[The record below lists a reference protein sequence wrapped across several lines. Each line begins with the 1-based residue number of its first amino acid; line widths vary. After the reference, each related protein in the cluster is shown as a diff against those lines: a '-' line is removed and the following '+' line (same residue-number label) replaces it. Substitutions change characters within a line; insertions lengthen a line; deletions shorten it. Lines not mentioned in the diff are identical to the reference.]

1 MNRLA
6 ATQCVTAVSLVLVTG
21 IGAWAAEEQKPSAT
35 FKSLIDRAL
44 GKGEGRTDGGGET
57 PGKEITKVSRYA
69 SVVLDRNCPEI
80 VQPYK
85 LTDNVTA
92 LGIFSVKEGLSSLTN
107 RILAGRS
114 VSKDDAVPASTKR
127 AAKQLNWLPM
137 SAEVEYGE
145 RLHAEVLDDVLPTDG
160 RLGKTHYPTA
170 TGMLKEI
177 LAAISEKHEYDF
189 RLFILKRSGHNAVAR
204 PGGFLYIDEGL
215 IKDPALQ
222 PKAYFAL
229 AHEVA
234 HVLQRHETK
243 ELQSIVVDSVP
254 TKSELVKIV
263 SGVTRT
269 PGAILAHVKA
279 EKNLFTRHHIDQ
291 ELQADSCAARLLSR
305 VLPDAQAL
313 ADSLNAFL
321 RDLPPPEP
329 VAPRPVAQTQADKLA
344 ETVSDIVDTPMR
356 RHPTSEERFQN
367 LKAIYGEVLKDKAA
381 GK

>member
-1 MNRLA
+1 MDRSATMAGLTAMALLLA
-6 ATQCVTAVSLVLVTG
+6 TIGTG
-21 IGAWAAEEQKPSAT
+21 AAAEQKPTSS

-44 GKGEGRTDGGGET
+44 GKGDDRVEGSDET
-57 PGKEITKVSRYA
+57 RGKEITKVSRYA
-69 SVVLDRNCPEI
+69 SAVLDRDCPDI

-107 RILAGRS
+107 RLLAGRG
-114 VSKDDAVPASTKR
+114 VSKDDAIPGSTKH

-145 RLHAEVLDDVLPTDG
+145 RLHAEVLDDVLPADG
-160 RLGKTHYPTA
+160 SLGKKHYPTA
-170 TGMLKEI
+170 TRMLQEI
-177 LAAISEKHEYDF
+177 LGAIGEKHEYDF
-189 RLFILKRSGHNAVAR
+189 RLFIMKSSGRNAVAR
-204 PGGFLYIDEGL
+204 PGGFLYIDQGL
-215 IKDPALQ
+215 IDDLSVR

-243 ELQSIVVDSVP
+243 ELQSMVVDAVP
-254 TKSELVKIV
+254 TKSELVKLV
-263 SGVTRT
+263 TGMSKNPGV
-269 PGAILAHVKA
+269 ILAHVKA

-291 ELQADSCAARLLSR
+291 ELQADSCGARLLGR

-329 VAPRPVAQTQADKLA
+329 VEPRPVAHSQADKLA
-344 ETVSDIVDTPMR
+344 ETFTDVVDTPMR
-356 RHPTSEERFQN
+356 RHPTSEERSRN
-367 LKAIYGEVLKDKAA
+367 LKAIYDEVLKDKAA
-381 GK
+381 GR